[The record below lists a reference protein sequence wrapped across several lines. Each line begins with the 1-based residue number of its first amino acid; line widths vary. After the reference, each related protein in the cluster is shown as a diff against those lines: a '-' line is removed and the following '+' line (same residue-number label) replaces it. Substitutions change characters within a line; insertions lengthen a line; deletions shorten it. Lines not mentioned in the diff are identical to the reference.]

1 MKTLTRILA
10 VIQAVLLVWSCA
22 VLAEVKKEAGPRAGS
37 FCLVGLGPGDAD
49 LLTARAV
56 SMIRA
61 ADTVLCD
68 SETRARLAGV
78 AYWEVIERSLEM
90 ALKIIAG
97 LSLMLNMAF
106 VAQIL
111 QRRSKTEKGR

>member
-1 MKTLTRILA
+1 MKTLTKILA

-78 AYWEVIERSLEM
+78 IGLEDHCRTEFDIEHGLCGADPSATVENSER
-90 ALKIIAG
+90 AIA
-97 LSLMLNMAF
+97 
-106 VAQIL
+106 
-111 QRRSKTEKGR
+111 